1 MASLERK
8 IGQALLSI
16 AMDDREM
23 VAAIRTGDR
32 LGLATLYDAYAAQL
46 YGFCWSLLHDK
57 DAAADVLQDTFV
69 IVDGR
74 IKQLRDPDKLRPW
87 LFAIARHECL
97 RVLKTR
103 TRTMPLDEAGDMAD
117 ESVDLVAEAHERE
130 LRKLV
135 WDAANG
141 LNTGEREVLELNV
154 RHGLESE
161 DLALALGVSVNH
173 AHARLSRAREQMD
186 RSLTALI
193 LARTG
198 TQDCDVLASML
209 GDWDGTL
216 TPLLRKRINRHVE
229 QCDACGERKK
239 REVRASALLAMLPL
253 AVLPAEL
260 ARRVSD
266 SVEEPE
272 LVSYRERTAEAAG
285 PFDWAGFPTE
295 EERKRRRWLVPMV
308 AGVAMLLLI
317 GGTVTTV
324 LIRDAGASHRTVSL
338 PLPTTATAGATTAPA
353 TTAPP
358 DTTATSTVAPTTTTV
373 TATTTVTTRRTTVTT
388 KPTTKP
394 AVAPPTTTTT
404 GLLPP
409 PPPVLTVTP
418 QVLVL
423 GSGSFDDTG
432 TATLCVANGSAS
444 WSASPKLI
452 PGGTGKLAGLGISP
466 ASGTTTG
473 CVPVTFSVNNDIQP
487 CSGAFEADFA
497 SSAGNP
503 AITVSWNTC
512 IT

>member
-1 MASLERK
+1 
-8 IGQALLSI
+8 
-16 AMDDREM
+16 M

-46 YGFCWSLLHDK
+46 YGFCWSLLRDK
-57 DAAADVLQDTFV
+57 DSAADVLQDLFV
-69 IVDGR
+69 IVDAR
-74 IKQLRDPDKLRPW
+74 ISQLRDPEKLRPW

-97 RVLKTR
+97 RVLKSR
-103 TRTMPLDEAGDMAD
+103 TRTMPLDEAGDMVD

-154 RHGLESE
+154 RHGLEGQ

-229 QCDACGERKK
+229 QCDACGERKR
-239 REVRASALLAMLPL
+239 REVRASALLTLLPL

-260 ARRVSD
+260 ARKVSD
-266 SVEEPE
+266 TVEQPE
-272 LVSYRERTAEAAG
+272 LVSYRERTAVAAG

-295 EERKRRRWLVPMV
+295 VERKRRRLLVPLV

-324 LIRDAGASHRTVSL
+324 LIRNADASHRVLSL
-338 PLPTTATAGATTAPA
+338 PLPTTSATTTTTQAATTA
-353 TTAPP
+353 
-358 DTTATSTVAPTTTTV
+358 TATATGTTVTTTTTSPTTTT
-373 TATTTVTTRRTTVTT
+373 TTTVRRTTTVAR
-388 KPTTKP
+388 PTTTRQ
-394 AVAPPTTTTT
+394 VAPPPPTTTTT
-404 GLLPP
+404 SLLPP

-418 QVLVL
+418 AVLTL
-423 GSGSFDDTG
+423 TGGSFSDTG
-432 TATLCVANGSAS
+432 TLTLCVANGSAA
-444 WSASPKLI
+444 WSATAVLI
-452 PGGTGKLAGLGISP
+452 PGGTGKLSGITMSP
-466 ASGTTTG
+466 ASGTTSG
-473 CVPVTFSVNNDIQP
+473 CIPLTVSVNNDIQP
-487 CSGAFEADFA
+487 CSGSFAIDFS
-497 SSAGNP
+497 SSAGSP
-503 AITVSWNTC
+503 VVTVSWYTC